1 MAIAQLV
8 LEIFVPQVQKKVRKL
23 NSHKNSV
30 KVCISRKEEKEQH
43 MSIT

>member
-23 NSHKNSV
+23 NFGKKVLKSASV
-30 KVCISRKEEKEQH
+30 EKQNKEQH
-43 MSIT
+43 MHIT